1 MFYGCKGLTTIPS
14 NLLPA
19 TKLVSYCYSSM
30 FYGCTS
36 LTTIPSNLLPA
47 TKLAPSCYEYMFN
60 NCTGLTTLP
69 SNLLPATTLVSSC
82 YNSMFDGCT
91 SLTTIPNLPATTLV
105 TFCYQFMFRSC
116 TGLVETPDGW
126 YLPAQITASSS
137 CYAMFGGCSKLQK
150 IAVAYSGTIT
160 ASHWSSFLYNVS
172 KTGTFYYSK
181 NQTKEN
187 IKSIVPSGWTLV
199 QSTAW

>member
-1 MFYGCKGLTTIPS
+1 
-14 NLLPA
+14 
-19 TKLVSYCYSSM
+19 
-30 FYGCTS
+30 
-36 LTTIPSNLLPA
+36 
-47 TKLAPSCYEYMFN
+47 
-60 NCTGLTTLP
+60 
-69 SNLLPATTLVSSC
+69 
-82 YNSMFDGCT
+82 MFDGCT

-199 QSTAW
+199 KSSSW